1 MTSLLDDAKRML
13 EIQYGDI
20 PRLEIIKKTLEQN
33 KMLNVAD
40 RKYLCRLTQE
50 KPEKPLQKT
59 RKNNFEKAS
68 NFSEGDMDID
78 ELEEKIRV
86 ETEPS

>member
-13 EIQYGDI
+13 QLQYGDI
-20 PRLEIIKKTLEQN
+20 PRLEDIKKILEQN
-33 KMLNVAD
+33 KMLNVSE

-50 KPEKPLQKT
+50 KPEEPLPKIHKYYSEKT
-59 RKNNFEKAS
+59 S
-68 NFSEGDMDID
+68 NFTEGDMEID